1 MPRESAST
9 GFLSGLIPT
18 AAARPIGYIRPST
31 TGSTFMTVP
40 KTARLSIILAAFGT
54 LLIACGVNPVTGKKE
69 IQFVSE
75 SQELQIGERN
85 YAPTRQGEGGDLT
98 VLPELT
104 TYVNGVG
111 QKLAAVSDRKLPYEF
126 AVLNNTIPNAWALPG
141 GKIAVNRGLLT
152 ELKSEAELAAVLG
165 HEIVHAAAR
174 HSAQQM
180 SRGMLAQGGLLAAQV
195 AASDSDYGGLY
206 MAGAGL
212 AAQLTMQ
219 KYGRDAELEADRYGI
234 EYMKRAGYDA
244 QGAVTLQ
251 ETFVRMSGNKESSWF
266 QGLFASHPP
275 SQERLDANRRLAGK
289 LPPGGEMGTESFAA
303 AMAQTMKAKPA
314 YDAYDAGR
322 KALKSKNADL
332 ALAKANEAIRLL
344 PGEAHFHALRGDA
357 FLVKKQ
363 LPAATDAYTEA
374 IARNDGFFYYYLQRG
389 LIAENRK
396 QDGRAR
402 QDLETSIKL
411 LPTGAAYYALGN
423 IASRAQNL
431 DAARQYYAKA
441 AGSEGEIGQAA
452 GLALMR
458 LELPQNPGKYIRTQA
473 GLDERGMLV
482 VAVGNATPVPVT
494 GISIAI
500 QYVDAQGRLR
510 DMQRN
515 YPGTLAAGQQ
525 AQVATGLGPFQNA
538 NQFKVALASARIAE

>member
-1 MPRESAST
+1 MNRSVSRAC
-9 GFLSGLIPT
+9 
-18 AAARPIGYIRPST
+18 AAAA
-31 TGSTFMTVP
+31 FAAV
-40 KTARLSIILAAFGT
+40 LAACST
-54 LLIACGVNPVTGKKE
+54 NPVTGKKDLMLVGE
-69 IQFVSE
+69 GT
-75 SQELQIGERN
+75 ELSIGQQQ
-85 YAPTRQGEGGDLT
+85 YAPMRQSEGGDYSMDPALT
-98 VLPELT
+98 A
-104 TYVNGVG
+104 YVQRVG
-111 QKLAAVSDRKLPYEF
+111 NRLAAVSDRKLPYEF
-126 AVLNNTIPNAWALPG
+126 VVLNNTIPNAWALPG
-141 GKIAVNRGLLT
+141 GKIAVNRGLLM
-152 ELKSEAELAAVLG
+152 ELKSESELAAVLG

-244 QGAVTLQ
+244 QGAVSLQ
-251 ETFVRMSGNKESSWF
+251 ETFVRMSTNKESSWF

-275 SQERLDANRRLAGK
+275 SQERLEANIRLAAK
-289 LPPGGEMGTESFAA
+289 LPPGGEVGVDSYAA

-322 KALKSKNADL
+322 KALKNRNADL
-332 ALAKANEAIRLL
+332 ALAKADEAIRLL

-363 LPAATDAYTEA
+363 LPAATEAYTEA

-389 LIAENRK
+389 LIAENKK

-402 QDLETSIKL
+402 QDLETSVKL

-423 IASRAQNL
+423 IAKRSQNP

-452 GLALMR
+452 GLELMR

-473 GLDERGMLV
+473 GLDARGMLV
-482 VAVGNATPVPVT
+482 VAVGNATRVPVT
-494 GISIAI
+494 GIAIAI
-500 QYVDAQGRLR
+500 QYVDVEGRLR
-510 DMQRN
+510 EMQRK
-515 YPGTLAAGQQ
+515 YPGTLGAGQQ
-525 AQVATGLGPFQNA
+525 AQVTTGLGPFQNA
-538 NQFKVALASARIAE
+538 NQFKVALSTARIAE

>member
-1 MPRESAST
+1 M
-9 GFLSGLIPT
+9 
-18 AAARPIGYIRPST
+18 
-31 TGSTFMTVP
+31 
-40 KTARLSIILAAFGT
+40 
-54 LLIACGVNPVTGKKE
+54 
-69 IQFVSE
+69 
-75 SQELQIGERN
+75 
-85 YAPTRQGEGGDLT
+85 
-98 VLPELT
+98 
-104 TYVNGVG
+104 
-111 QKLAAVSDRKLPYEF
+111 
-126 AVLNNTIPNAWALPG
+126 
-141 GKIAVNRGLLT
+141 
-152 ELKSEAELAAVLG
+152 
-165 HEIVHAAAR
+165 
-174 HSAQQM
+174 
-180 SRGMLAQGGLLAAQV
+180 
-195 AASDSDYGGLY
+195 
-206 MAGAGL
+206 GA
-212 AAQLTMQ
+212 
-219 KYGRDAELEADRYGI
+219 
-234 EYMKRAGYDA
+234 
-244 QGAVTLQ
+244 
-251 ETFVRMSGNKESSWF
+251 
-266 QGLFASHPP
+266 
-275 SQERLDANRRLAGK
+275 
-289 LPPGGEMGTESFAA
+289 ESFAA

-332 ALAKANEAIRLL
+332 ALEKANEAIRLL

-402 QDLETSIKL
+402 QDLETSVRL

-441 AGSEGEIGQAA
+441 AGSEGEIGRAA

-473 GLDERGMLV
+473 GLDARGMLV

-500 QYVDAQGRLR
+500 QYVDAQGRLQ

-538 NQFKVALASARIAE
+538 NQFKVALVSARIAE